1 MKSYEVGYCRPPKH
15 SRFRKGECPNPR
27 ERGKRKPTK
36 MSDDIH
42 KVLSEEV
49 EYREGRRIRRAS
61 RRELIIRKL
70 FSEAMRGD
78 VGSADTL
85 LKQRM
90 NAENHGDAGP
100 LMIRIINDPEE
111 NDEHELPLTDRDSR
125 CRS

>member
-1 MKSYEVGYCRPPKH
+1 
-15 SRFRKGECPNPR
+15 
-27 ERGKRKPTK
+27 

-49 EYREGRRIRRAS
+49 EFREGRRIRRAS
-61 RRELIIRKL
+61 RRELIIWKL
-70 FSEAMRGD
+70 FSEAMRGN

-90 NAENHGDAGP
+90 HAENHGDAGP

-111 NDEHELPLTDRDSR
+111 NDE
-125 CRS
+125 